1 MHVFSD
7 LHSKI
12 PQSANEK
19 RTWNGL
25 LAGSKYLALAQAA
38 ETWHGLSVLI
48 CKNSAEAFEAETAL
62 GVYLQSSTTEIL
74 SFPDW
79 ETLPYDQFSP
89 HQDIISQRLE
99 TLSKLNQKHKAI
111 LICSCNTL
119 MHRLAPPDFIRSQSF
134 HLQTGD
140 TLKPEQFCKQLSAS
154 GYRHSDTVF
163 ERGEYARRGAILD
176 IYPMGA
182 ELPIRIELFDD
193 EIETLRTFDIDT
205 QRTLE
210 NLPSF
215 KLLPAKEFP
224 FDDNAITY
232 FKQRWQAEFEVDYRQ
247 CPTYQDIKDH
257 ILPNGVEYYLAL
269 FFEKTASLFDYL
281 SDEALIFYPSQLH
294 EAAEHFWQEVKD
306 RHESLRWDITRPL
319 LTPQQVFLN
328 DTDLHTAINRFPRI
342 MINGTDDSED
352 NSAKGKHLFHTK
364 ALPDIAFNYKLT
376 DQLSAYKTFYQHLV
390 ENKTHA
396 RIIFCAQT
404 AGRREQLLEL
414 LKKSGISPK
423 QLTSWQEVFQ
433 NEAHRDAV
441 SETNSHNII
450 IADIP
455 QGTWI
460 PASTITINNTNADFI
475 LISEN
480 EIYGHTITQ
489 QRKKSGNDNQSADL
503 IIKNLSELALN
514 APVVHIDHGVG
525 RYRGLD
531 NLTIDG
537 QNIEFLCLEYAN
549 TTKLYVPVSSL
560 HLISR
565 YSGGADDSAPLH
577 SLGSDQWQKAKRKA
591 AEKIYDVAAELLDI
605 YARRAA
611 VKGFAHQFSELDYQ
625 QFAASFPFEE
635 TDDQINAIKACIA
648 DLQSEQPMDRLICGD
663 VGFGK
668 TEVAMRAA
676 FVAMQN
682 QKQVAVLVP
691 TTLLAEQHSET
702 FKDRFADWPVR
713 IESLSR
719 FKSAKESK
727 ALIEDLKNGKIDIV
741 VGTHK
746 ILQGDVAFNNLGL
759 IIIDEE
765 HRFGVR
771 HKEQFKNLRS
781 NVDVLTLTATP
792 IPRTLNMAMSGIRDI
807 SIIATPPAKRLS
819 IKTFVH
825 MANESTIKEAI
836 HRELLRG
843 GQVFYLHNEV
853 STIEQTAADI
863 QKLIPEARISIGHGQ
878 MREKKLEQV
887 MSDFYHKQSNILVCT
902 TIIETGIDIPSAN
915 TIIIDRADK
924 LGLAQLH
931 QLRGRVGRSHH
942 QAYAYLLTPHHK
954 AMTADAIKR
963 LDAIQEASNLGAG
976 FTLASHDLEIRGAG
990 ELLGEEQSGNMH
1002 AIGFSLYMEML
1013 DEAVES
1019 IKRGETPQLDK
1030 PLRHGIEINLR
1041 IPALIPEDYLP
1052 DVHLRL
1058 ILYKRIASAR
1068 TREDLSEIQVEMI
1081 DRFGLLPPQV
1091 KLLIQVTELKLKAE
1105 PLGILKIDAGTER
1118 GRVGFSSKPNVD
1130 PLTLVNLVQKQ
1141 TQHFKLDGANKLQFI
1156 FDMQEHSD
1164 RIRVVND
1171 LLNQLSERKPAK

>member
-1 MHVFSD
+1 MQVFPD
-7 LHSKI
+7 LKNKI
-12 PQSANEK
+12 PTHANDK
-19 RTWNGL
+19 RSWNGL
-25 LAGSKYLALAQAA
+25 LAGSKYLAIAQAA
-38 ETWHGLSVLI
+38 ETYPGLSVLI
-48 CKNSAEAFEAETAL
+48 CKNSAEAYEAETAL
-62 GVYLQSSTTEIL
+62 SVYLQNSNTEIL

-99 TLSKLNQKHKAI
+99 TLSKLNQKKKAL
-111 LICSCNTL
+111 LICSCTTL
-119 MHRLAPPDFIRSQSF
+119 MHRLAPSDFILSQSF
-134 HLQTGD
+134 QLEKGD
-140 TLKPEQFCKQLSAS
+140 TLNPEKFCKQLTAS

-163 ERGEYARRGAILD
+163 ERGEFARRGAILD
-176 IYPMGA
+176 VYPMGA
-182 ELPIRIELFDD
+182 EKPIRIELFDD
-193 EIETLRTFDIDT
+193 EIETLRTFDVDN

-210 NLPSF
+210 TLQAF

-224 FDDNAITY
+224 FDEAAISN
-232 FKQRWQAEFEVDYRQ
+232 FKQRWQAEFDVDYRQ
-247 CPTYQDIKDH
+247 CPIYQDIKDH
-257 ILPNGVEYYLAL
+257 ILPNGIEYYLPL
-269 FFEKTASLFDYL
+269 FFEQCASLFDYL
-281 SDEALIFYPSQLH
+281 AEDTLVFYPSQLH
-294 EAAEHFWQEVKD
+294 EAAEYFWQEVKD
-306 RHESLRWDITRPL
+306 RHESLRWDVTRPL
-319 LTPQQVFLN
+319 LSPQQVFLN
-328 DTDLHTAINRFPRI
+328 DIELHTAINRFARI
-342 MINGTDDSED
+342 VLNSTDDKED
-352 NSAKGKHLFHTK
+352 NAAKGKHLFHSKT
-364 ALPDIAFNYKLT
+364 LPPIAFNYKLS
-376 DQLSAYKTFYQHLV
+376 DQLAAYKDFYQQV
-390 ENKTHA
+390 RASNKPA
-396 RIIFCAQT
+396 KMIFCAQT

-414 LKKSGISPK
+414 LNKSGISPK
-423 QLTSWQEVFQ
+423 NLLSWQDVFE
-433 NEAHRDAV
+433 NESDESKKNEPLHR
-441 SETNSHNII
+441 II

-455 QGTWI
+455 QGVWI
-460 PASTITINNTNADFI
+460 PDSSILVNQQPADFI

-489 QRKKSGNDNQSADL
+489 QRKKSAGDNQSADL
-503 IIKNLSELALN
+503 IIKNLSELAMN

-525 RYRGLD
+525 RYRGLE

-537 QNIEFLCLEYAN
+537 QNIEFLCLEYAREA
-549 TTKLYVPVSSL
+549 KLYVPVSSL

-577 SLGSDQWQKAKRKA
+577 ALGSDLWQKAKRKA
-591 AEKIYDVAAELLDI
+591 AEKIHDVAAELLDI

-611 VKGFAHQFSELDYQ
+611 VKGFAHQFSEAEYQ
-625 QFAASFPFEE
+625 QFSASFPFEE
-635 TDDQINAIKACIA
+635 TDDQISAIQACVK
-648 DLQSEQPMDRLICGD
+648 DLQSPNPMDRLICGD

-676 FVAMQN
+676 FIALQN
-682 QKQVAVLVP
+682 NKQVAVLVP

-727 ALIEDLKNGKIDIV
+727 AVLEELKDGKIDIL

-746 ILQGDVAFNNLGL
+746 MLQGGVTFNDLGL

-781 NVDVLTLTATP
+781 HVDVLTLTATP

-825 MANESTIKEAI
+825 TSSESTIKEAI

-863 QKLIPEARISIGHGQ
+863 FKLIPEARISIGHGQ
-878 MREKKLEQV
+878 MREKQLEQV

-954 AMTADAIKR
+954 AMSADALKR

-1013 DEAVES
+1013 DDAVES

-1041 IPALIPEDYLP
+1041 LPALIPEVYLP

-1058 ILYKRIASAR
+1058 ILYKRIASAK

-1081 DRFGLLPPQV
+1081 DRFGLLPVQV

-1105 PLGILKIDAGTER
+1105 PLGIVKIDAGTER
-1118 GRVGFSSKPNVD
+1118 GRIEFSSKPNVN

-1141 TQHFKLDGANKLQFI
+1141 AKHFKLDGANKLQFI

-1164 RIRVVND
+1164 RIQIVSD
-1171 LLNQLSERKPAK
+1171 ILNQLSGPKP